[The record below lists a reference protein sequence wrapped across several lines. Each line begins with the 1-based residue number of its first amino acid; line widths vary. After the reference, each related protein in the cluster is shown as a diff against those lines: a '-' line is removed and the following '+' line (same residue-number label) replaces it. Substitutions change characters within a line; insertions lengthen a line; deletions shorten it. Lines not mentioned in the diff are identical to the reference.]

1 MVRIL
6 LVEVLKELD
15 QAQFLHRRLGNM
27 ILRPCSSSCTQ
38 LLDFSGDMPMIS
50 EPAATTTPA
59 MASCSVVIQKEQTP
73 QAKALLPVWLAAA
86 PSGSA
91 SQIPHGDL
99 T

>member
-6 LVEVLKELD
+6 LVEVLEELD
-15 QAQFLHRRLGNM
+15 QAQFFHRRLGNM
-27 ILRPCSSSCTQ
+27 ILRPCISSCTQ

-59 MASCSVVIQKEQTP
+59 MASCSVVIQKRQTP
-73 QAKALLPVWLAAA
+73 QVRTLLPVWLTAV
-86 PSGSA
+86 PSGLA
-91 SQIPHGDL
+91 VQRPRAIE